1 MLPKTYGTA
10 CRRNWH
16 LLSRFH
22 QRQPQRTSLASTQT
36 LASVGEVHMSENSF
50 GCRVQVKQQKFQSL
64 LSAVKEKL
72 AQLSATLEQ
81 QAYVADVLTEQH
93 QQYCDNMTAENDKR
107 RALLKYIDSLEV

>member
-1 MLPKTYGTA
+1 MAG
-10 CRRNWH
+10 
-16 LLSRFH
+16 
-22 QRQPQRTSLASTQT
+22 
-36 LASVGEVHMSENSF
+36 VVEVYMPENSC
-50 GCRVQVKQQKFQSL
+50 GCRVQLKQQRFQSL

-81 QAYVADVLTEQH
+81 QAYVAEVLTEQH